1 MTARN
6 MTGPE
11 VARYAVYDMQV
22 CVPVEWS
29 DEQAVEFGEQE
40 YPCGTTHGWAVRKAM
55 DERVMCDDKPGFV
68 HLVLVA

>member
-11 VARYAVYDMQV
+11 VAMRSAFSMQV
-22 CVPVEWS
+22 CVSTDWS

-40 YPCGTTHGWAVRKAM
+40 YPCGTTHGWGVRKAT
-55 DERVMCDDKPGFV
+55 DERVPCHDKPGFV